1 MNEELDIA
9 ALESI
14 SVAENYN
21 KYVADLFF
29 SNIDKTENILD
40 FGAGYGLIT
49 EKFKKKGYKISA
61 VEINKTALEK
71 LNDKNIDS
79 YNLIEKVPKSINCI
93 ISLNVLEHIEDDD
106 KYIKKF
112 YNHLPQDGKLI
123 LYLPSSNLIWTELDD
138 MVNHK
143 RRYSKSGIV
152 ELLNSNSFEIEKIFF
167 VDFIGWIVLFF
178 LKMFRVKL
186 DFDKRKIKFYDKF
199 IFRTFKF
206 TDYFFKNII
215 GKNLFIVA
223 SKKKINHLR

>member
-93 ISLNVLEHIEDDD
+93 ISLNVLEHIEDDN

-167 VDFIGWIVLFF
+167 VDFTGWIVLFF

>member
-186 DFDKRKIKFYDKF
+186 NFDKRKIKFYDKF

>member
-1 MNEELDIA
+1 MNKELDIA

-112 YNHLPQDGKLI
+112 YNHLPQNGKLI

>member
-1 MNEELDIA
+1 MNEELDVA

-21 KYVADLFF
+21 NYITDLFF
-29 SNIDKTENILD
+29 SNIDKDENILD

-49 EKFKKKGYKISA
+49 EKIKKKGYKISA
-61 VEINKTALEK
+61 VEINEMALQK
-71 LNDKNIDS
+71 LKDKNIDS
-79 YNLIEKVPKSINCI
+79 YNSIEKVPKSVNCI

-106 KYIKKF
+106 EYIKKF
-112 YNHLPQDGKLI
+112 YKHLPADGKLI
-123 LYLPSSNLIWTELDD
+123 LYLPSSELIWTKLDE

-143 RRYSKSGIV
+143 RRYSKSGIIK
-152 ELLNSNSFEIEKIFF
+152 LLKSNNFEIEKIFF

-223 SKKKINHLR
+223 SNKK

>member
-93 ISLNVLEHIEDDD
+93 ISLNVLEHIEDDN

>member
-1 MNEELDIA
+1 MNKELDIA

-143 RRYSKSGIV
+143 SRYSKSGIV

-223 SKKKINHLR
+223 SKKKN

>member
-1 MNEELDIA
+1 MNKELDIA

-112 YNHLPQDGKLI
+112 YNHLPQNGKLI

-223 SKKKINHLR
+223 SKKKN

>member
-206 TDYFFKNII
+206 SDYFFKNII

-223 SKKKINHLR
+223 SKKKN

>member
-143 RRYSKSGIV
+143 RRYSKSGV
-152 ELLNSNSFEIEKIFF
+152 EELLNSNSFEIEKIFF

-186 DFDKRKIKFYDKF
+186 DFEKRKIKFYDKF

-223 SKKKINHLR
+223 SKKKN

>member
-1 MNEELDIA
+1 MNEELEIA

-123 LYLPSSNLIWTELDD
+123 LYLPTSNLIWTELDD

-143 RRYSKSGIV
+143 RRYSKSGVV

-178 LKMFRVKL
+178 LKMFRLKL

-223 SKKKINHLR
+223 SKKKN

>member
-223 SKKKINHLR
+223 SKKKN

>member
-71 LNDKNIDS
+71 LHDKNIDS

-178 LKMFRVKL
+178 
-186 DFDKRKIKFYDKF
+186 
-199 IFRTFKF
+199 
-206 TDYFFKNII
+206 
-215 GKNLFIVA
+215 
-223 SKKKINHLR
+223 

>member
-223 SKKKINHLR
+223 SKKKK

>member
-112 YNHLPQDGKLI
+112 YNHLPRDGKLI

-178 LKMFRVKL
+178 LKMSRLKL

-223 SKKKINHLR
+223 SKKKN

>member
-71 LNDKNIDS
+71 LHDKNIDS

-206 TDYFFKNII
+206 TDHFFKNII

>member
-1 MNEELDIA
+1 MNKELDIA

-112 YNHLPQDGKLI
+112 YNHLPQNGKLI

-223 SKKKINHLR
+223 SKKKK

>member
-112 YNHLPQDGKLI
+112 YNHLPQNGKLI

-223 SKKKINHLR
+223 SKKKN

>member
-93 ISLNVLEHIEDDD
+93 ISLNVLEHIEDDN

-123 LYLPSSNLIWTELDD
+123 LYLPTSNLIWTELDD

-143 RRYSKSGIV
+143 RRYSKSGVV

-178 LKMFRVKL
+178 LKMFRLKL

-223 SKKKINHLR
+223 SKKKN

>member
-167 VDFIGWIVLFF
+167 VDFVGWLVLLFSKI
-178 LKMFRVKL
+178 LKIKL
-186 DFDKRKIKFYDKF
+186 DFDKRKIKFYDKY
-199 IFRTFKF
+199 IFRPFKF
-206 TDYFFKNII
+206 TDYFVKNII

-223 SKKKINHLR
+223 YKKK

>member
-143 RRYSKSGIV
+143 RRYSKSGVV

-223 SKKKINHLR
+223 SKKKN

>member
-123 LYLPSSNLIWTELDD
+123 LYLPTSNLIWTELDD

-143 RRYSKSGIV
+143 RRYSKSGVV

-178 LKMFRVKL
+178 LKMFRLKL

-223 SKKKINHLR
+223 SKKKN

>member
-1 MNEELDIA
+1 MNKELDIA

>member
-112 YNHLPQDGKLI
+112 YNHLPQNGKLI

-178 LKMFRVKL
+178 LKMFRLKL

>member
-223 SKKKINHLR
+223 SKKKLII

>member
-71 LNDKNIDS
+71 LHDKNIDS

-112 YNHLPQDGKLI
+112 YNHLPQNGKLI

-138 MVNHK
+138 KVNHK

-186 DFDKRKIKFYDKF
+186 NFDKRKIKFYDKF

-223 SKKKINHLR
+223 SKKKK

>member
-1 MNEELDIA
+1 MNKELDIA

-143 RRYSKSGIV
+143 RRYSTSGIV

-223 SKKKINHLR
+223 SKKKN

>member
-71 LNDKNIDS
+71 LNGKNIDS

-223 SKKKINHLR
+223 SKKKN

>member
-186 DFDKRKIKFYDKF
+186 NFDKRKIKFYDKF

-223 SKKKINHLR
+223 SKKKK

>member
-93 ISLNVLEHIEDDD
+93 ISLNVLEHIEDDN

-123 LYLPSSNLIWTELDD
+123 LYLPTSNLIWTELDD

-143 RRYSKSGIV
+143 RRYSKSGVV

-223 SKKKINHLR
+223 SKKKN

>member
-1 MNEELDIA
+1 MNKELDIA

-112 YNHLPQDGKLI
+112 YNNLPQDGKLI

>member
-112 YNHLPQDGKLI
+112 YNHLPQNGKLI

-178 LKMFRVKL
+178 LKMFRLKL

-223 SKKKINHLR
+223 SKKKN

>member
-1 MNEELDIA
+1 MNKELDIA

-152 ELLNSNSFEIEKIFF
+152 EQLNSNSFEIEKIFF

-223 SKKKINHLR
+223 SKKKN

>member
-71 LNDKNIDS
+71 LHDKNIDS

-106 KYIKKF
+106 QYIKKF

-178 LKMFRVKL
+178 LKTFRLKL

-223 SKKKINHLR
+223 SKKKINHLK

>member
-112 YNHLPQDGKLI
+112 YNHLPQNGKLI